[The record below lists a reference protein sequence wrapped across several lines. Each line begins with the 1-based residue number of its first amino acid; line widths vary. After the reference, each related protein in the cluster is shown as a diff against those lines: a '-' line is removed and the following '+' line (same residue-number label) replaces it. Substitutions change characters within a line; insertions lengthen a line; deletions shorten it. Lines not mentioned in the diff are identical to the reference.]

1 MGTTGNRWVAG
12 SSSKTAF
19 LPADIFCGILTCTIK
34 VIVWT
39 SLEHFLNSLSI
50 QRCFPSLIF
59 KTRNFSENGSE
70 KRITFTSIIR
80 KVHRDWLMSSKS
92 SRQQKRGKG
101 KKSLALNFAM
111 KFPST
116 HCITYFFRALWSS
129 PGGNWAHSQC
139 VGGGLLFHCRAG
151 SSPPPAQPPSGGAGS
166 PAPPNVAAAAPWA
179 LVARESG
186 PRHQRLT
193 HLWWGDANSAAGR

>member
-1 MGTTGNRWVAG
+1 MGTTGNRW
-12 SSSKTAF
+12 
-19 LPADIFCGILTCTIK
+19 ADIFCGILTCTIK
-34 VIVWT
+34 VIPGSVDISWT
-39 SLEHFLNSLSI
+39 FLKLIKHSTLLSKPYF
-50 QRCFPSLIF
+50 QDL
-59 KTRNFSENGSE
+59 SENGSE
-70 KRITFTSIIR
+70 KRITFTCIIR

-129 PGGNWAHSQC
+129 PGGNWAHSRC